1 MSLQVL
7 FLWSFIN
14 IWGLLFSICMYL
26 YIPKYRSFYI
36 FIDRC
41 WFMFIPLVRY
51 LDVVVLTCFP
61 MYMPLLCC
69 VFGYTQLLQVQ
80 DSQTQCGLSFPRI
93 CCIIL
98 HIHGSVLSFIIL
110 AWYDLVAKLWSCAA
124 IIRPVLMRHWLVV
137 FWSTSASLVLFGYL
151 SSRAFSFPYFDSLS

>member
-1 MSLQVL
+1 MQSLDLYIWRVFQWSFNEEFLCDATAIFMSLQVL
-7 FLWSFIN
+7 LLWSLIT

-61 MYMPLLCC
+61 MYKPLPCC

-93 CCIIL
+93 YGISCTLDQCCL
-98 HIHGSVLSFIIL
+98 L
-110 AWYDLVAKLWSCAA
+110 
-124 IIRPVLMRHWLVV
+124 
-137 FWSTSASLVLFGYL
+137 
-151 SSRAFSFPYFDSLS
+151 